1 MKKKIVHQEKIGSQR
16 WACEYRKWEC
26 GCSEFVFF
34 DGGPA
39 IDHKS
44 CGNDHERVTGACI
57 HPPQDR
63 TLDCMDPAFCCLR

>member
-1 MKKKIVHQEKIGSQR
+1 MKKIVHQENIGSQR
-16 WACEYRKWEC
+16 WAGEYRKWEC

-44 CGNDHERVTGACI
+44 CGNDHERVTI
-57 HPPQDR
+57 RSPRQR
-63 TLDCMDPAFCCLR
+63 TPDCNDPVCGCLA